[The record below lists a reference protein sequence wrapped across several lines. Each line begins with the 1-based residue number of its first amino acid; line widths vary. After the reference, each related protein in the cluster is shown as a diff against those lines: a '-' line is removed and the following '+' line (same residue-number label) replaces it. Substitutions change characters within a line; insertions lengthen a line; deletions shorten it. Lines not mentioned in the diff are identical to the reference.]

1 MSVKDDTTAWTLRME
16 HYLKTGNEN
25 IHMAAICLSITIVL
39 GLMCILSTLMK
50 RGLNADF
57 LSFYKNRM
65 SANQRR

>member
-1 MSVKDDTTAWTLRME
+1 MRME

-25 IHMAAICLSITIVL
+25 IHMAAILLSLLIIA
-39 GLMCILSTLMK
+39 GLACILSTLMK

-65 SANQRR
+65 NAN

>member
-1 MSVKDDTTAWTLRME
+1 
-16 HYLKTGNEN
+16 
-25 IHMAAICLSITIVL
+25 MAAICLSITIVL